1 MARTKMVQG
10 ESSVEP
16 KKRRSKPALTPEGR
30 EKQLIGL
37 AYDLVEKRLREG
49 TATSQETVH
58 FLRLGSPTI
67 KLEQEILE
75 KKKDKLVAE
84 VEAIHSQQRIEELY
98 SDAIKAMRDY
108 RMPSQEG

>member
-1 MARTKMVQG
+1 MARTRKVQG
-10 ESSVEP
+10 ESTVEP
-16 KKRRSKPALTPEGR
+16 TKRRAKPALTPEGR

-98 SDAIKAMRDY
+98 ADAINAMRSY
-108 RMPSQEG
+108 RMSSDG